1 MFSFWLYQKA
11 CRAQKIEETT
21 LSIISISSVH
31 LDKNISFFQKESQ
44 KILMQKFLRLPSQY
58 SEQARYERICTQIQL
73 VGI

>member
-44 KILMQKFLRLPSQY
+44 KILMQKFLRFYPANIQSRQGMKEYVL
-58 SEQARYERICTQIQL
+58 RYNW
-73 VGI
+73 